1 MLVIFVVVLTM
12 VLAMVFSVI
21 FSMIFAMV
29 FTNISFLGPGMFV
42 GGWWSFRL
50 LAFAWRPG

>member
-1 MLVIFVVVLTM
+1 MLVIFAVIFAVILTM
-12 VLAMVFSVI
+12 VLGMI

-42 GGWWSFRL
+42 DGWWSFRL